1 MEIQRMPFKINLIFA
16 LLFVLSTPLQA
27 DNLSIPGHYPS
38 DSMMV
43 MPKRGISMDRVL
55 EQFGEPQ
62 RRIEAIG
69 QPPITEWDYGNFRVF
84 FEYQT
89 VLHSLD
95 LTTLITPN

>member
-1 MEIQRMPFKINLIFA
+1 MPFKINLIFA

-55 EQFGEPQ
+55 
-62 RRIEAIG
+62 
-69 QPPITEWDYGNFRVF
+69 
-84 FEYQT
+84 
-89 VLHSLD
+89 
-95 LTTLITPN
+95 